1 VLARLL
7 VSRGCV
13 VPLDVLVDDVWDGR
27 PPATAA
33 KTLQKYVAELRK
45 ALLPDDALRTDGR
58 GYLLVA
64 GGAVDAD
71 EFERLVDAAQAARG
85 RGEPEQAVG
94 LWQAALGLWRGEVLA
109 DLQDLRF
116 TAGERAR
123 LDERRLS
130 AVEDRLEVE
139 IELGRHGAA
148 LAELAPLIEEHPMR
162 ERLRASMLLALYRSG
177 RQVDALRAY
186 ERYRALLAEELGLQ
200 PSDELKELER
210 AILRRDPALG
220 GGPVAPTARATP
232 APSLPAQL
240 TTFIGRRR
248 EIGELAAA
256 LADHRLVTLTGPGG
270 VGKTRLAIETAAR
283 PDAHH
288 PGGAWFVD
296 LAPVTDGS
304 LVGRT
309 VARAL
314 GLDERPETPPVDVVA
329 EVLCHREPALIL
341 LDNCEHLAAACAD
354 FADRLL
360 RSCPVTRLLATSRRP
375 LGVDGE
381 FLWPVPPLDADPAT
395 RDGVELFF
403 DRARLAG
410 FELDDRQRG
419 VVAEICQGL
428 DGLPLAIE
436 LAAGQVRVLTPA
448 EIAARLDARFGLL
461 ARAHAPTPRH
471 RTLHDA
477 VGWSY
482 DLLSPGARQVFDR
495 LGIFPGS
502 FTLEAA
508 EAVCSG
514 GGLPRR
520 DILGHLTELVEQS
533 LVVRDAGPPA
543 VARYRLLD
551 TIRLWARDRLAEQG
565 ALDQAACAHAH
576 FVLQLATAATTHFWG
591 PDEPVWLLRLQDED
605 HSIRAALDWSR
616 RNDRVLALRLGV
628 ALFRYWDVLW
638 LEREA
643 VAHLEPLLAEPDLE
657 RSSTLRAWAL
667 TVAAILISNPGEARQ
682 ATAWAEEAVERFR
695 PTGDRRGLICAQLAL
710 GSALGNQGPLDRA
723 EAVAR
728 AARDGAGELDD
739 DELMARAQHILG
751 FVAARRGDHDRA
763 TAAFHDELDHW
774 TRRGSCRGRGSALRN
789 LAAARLA
796 MGDLDGAVGF
806 SRDALELF
814 TEIGDTAAVAHV
826 RLTLADVE
834 RVRGRLAEAERMYVE
849 ALDDLR
855 AIGDRRCIAS
865 TAKNR
870 AALAARQDEPSRAAE
885 LYVEALVLRHQM
897 GDDAGLAECLEG
909 LAACAITAD
918 AAADA
923 ASLLGAARGV
933 RDRCGTEPPPL
944 DREQV
949 ERTTDA
955 VRADLDDQGFERA
968 WKTGCGLT
976 PSEAV
981 ELARRSLGRAAPDG
995 PVTIDR

>member
-1 VLARLL
+1 
-7 VSRGCV
+7 
-13 VPLDVLVDDVWDGR
+13 VLVDDVWDGR

-45 ALLPDDALRTDGR
+45 ALAPDDVLRTEGR
-58 GYLLVA
+58 GYLMVA
-64 GGAVDAD
+64 DGGVDAD
-71 EFERLVDAAQAARG
+71 EFEQLVDEASARQ
-85 RGEPEQAVG
+85 RGEPEAAVD

-109 DLQDLRF
+109 DLHDLRF
-116 TAGERAR
+116 TSGERAR
-123 LDERRLS
+123 LEERRL
-130 AVEDRLEVE
+130 AAIEDRVQVE

-148 LAELAPLIEEHPMR
+148 LAELAPLVEDHPLR

-220 GGPVAPTARATP
+220 GAPVGSAAGRVQ

-240 TTFIGRRR
+240 TAFIGRRR
-248 EIGELAAA
+248 EVAELAAVV
-256 LADHRLVTLTGPGG
+256 ADHRLVTLTGPGG

-296 LAPVTDGS
+296 LAPLADGD
-304 LVGRT
+304 LVGHT

-314 GLDERPETPPVDVVA
+314 GLDERPETEPVDVVA
-329 EVLCHREPALIL
+329 EVLCHREPTLIV
-341 LDNCEHLAAACAD
+341 LDNCEHVVAGCAD
-354 FADRLL
+354 FAERLL
-360 RSCPVTRLLATSRRP
+360 RTCPAARLLATSRRP

-381 FLWPVPPLDADPAT
+381 LLWAVPPLDADPAT
-395 RDGVELFF
+395 HDGVELFF

-410 FELDDRQRG
+410 FDLDAGQQG
-419 VVAEICQGL
+419 VVAEICGGL

-461 ARAHAPTPRH
+461 TRTHAPTPRH

-482 DLLSPGARQVFDR
+482 DLLSPGARQVFER
-495 LGIFPGS
+495 LGIFPAS

-508 EAVCSG
+508 EAVCTG

-565 ALDQAACAHAH
+565 QLDQAACAHAH
-576 FVLQLATAATTHFWG
+576 FVLLLATAATAHFWG
-591 PDEPVWLLRLQDED
+591 PNEPVWLQRLRGED

-616 RNDRVLALRLGV
+616 ANDQVLALRLGV

-643 VAHLEPLLAEPDLE
+643 VAHLEPLLARPDLE
-657 RSSTLRAWAL
+657 RSSNLRAWAL

-682 ATAWAEEAVERFR
+682 ATAWAEEAVECFR

-710 GSALGNQGPLDRA
+710 SSALGNQGPLDRA
-723 EAVAR
+723 EAVAH
-728 AARDGAGELDD
+728 AALSGASELGDE
-739 DELMARAQHILG
+739 ELMARAAHILG
-751 FVAARRGDHDRA
+751 FVSARRGDHVRA
-763 TAAFHDELDHW
+763 AVSFREVLGHW
-774 TRRGSCRGRGSALRN
+774 TRVGSCRGRGSALRN
-789 LAAARLA
+789 LAATSLA
-796 MGDLDGAVGF
+796 VGDLDGAVGS

-834 RVRGRLAEAERMYVE
+834 RVRGRLAEAEQMYVE

-865 TAKNR
+865 TSKNR
-870 AALAARQDEPSRAAE
+870 AAVAAERGDPSRAAQ
-885 LYVEALVLRHQM
+885 LYAEALVLRHQM

-909 LAACAITAD
+909 LAASVLARG
-918 AAADA
+918 AAVDA
-923 ASLLGAARGV
+923 ASLLGAARDV
-933 RDRCGTEPPPL
+933 RDRCGTEPGPR
-944 DREQV
+944 DRDEI
-949 ERTTDA
+949 ERTTSA
-955 VRADLDDQGFERA
+955 VRAALDADELERA
-968 WKTGCGLT
+968 GKAGRGLT
-976 PSEAV
+976 PAEAV
-981 ELARRSLGRAAPDG
+981 DLARRALERVSEPA
-995 PVTIDR
+995 DR